1 MLRSPT
7 PVGPGHTCHDVRPT
21 AFRRAF
27 RAPEYVGS
35 HFVQDNG
42 AQSRSLQ
49 ARCLRFAGR
58 VTPPPR
64 KTRFRPVANL
74 PDGIGYPPGSP
85 QQGFSSVGLH
95 SIPLVRVSWRNR
107 GSCQKAVVRTACHE
121 VEPGGGDDGAA
132 LGKTIGPVI
141 SDPACLLRQRRGL
154 QIARRSQAGSL
165 QITVVVGVAG
175 LAPRAQM
182 LGRSPNAERRG
193 WRFNLDGSRVGFGLA
208 QEDDRWKTVSL
219 PLPPV

>member
-95 SIPLVRVSWRNR
+95 SIPLVRVSWR
-107 GSCQKAVVRTACHE
+107 K
-121 VEPGGGDDGAA
+121 PGGPVRVRVGSGPWGGLIRDGRRVPTPSCPLPHGLGDGSGTSGTAVEA
-132 LGKTIGPVI
+132 RTIY
-141 SDPACLLRQRRGL
+141 
-154 QIARRSQAGSL
+154 GSL
-165 QITVVVGVAG
+165 SP
-175 LAPRAQM
+175 APS
-182 LGRSPNAERRG
+182 GTTTYP
-193 WRFNLDGSRVGFGLA
+193 RF
-208 QEDDRWKTVSL
+208 SL
-219 PLPPV
+219 PPR